1 MSTELK
7 LKEYEMLRNE
17 ILQYLEEYQN
27 VRNMMYIITVTLL
40 GFCLT
45 GENTIVYAFL
55 LPLVVTLPSH
65 IISYDYWKCVVK
77 AATYLRVFHEKDVD
91 YPCHWET
98 RHNNFNKI
106 YNFTSKSDYQELP
119 YALCSCACLLLY
131 FLNIDYTKY
140 CISEIIIGIASVTIT
155 IFVFIKYRAVN
166 TEKYMNAWEQVK
178 KDEERIS
185 DGENKV

>member
-1 MSTELK
+1 MNTELK
-7 LKEYEMLRNE
+7 LKEYEMLRQE

-27 VRNMMYIITVTLL
+27 LRNMMYIITVTLL

-55 LPLVVTLPSH
+55 LPLVVTLPSL

-119 YALCSCACLLLY
+119 YALCSCVCVLLY
-131 FLNIDYTKY
+131 FLNIDYSK
-140 CISEIIIGIASVTIT
+140 CFVIEIVVGILAVMVTV
-155 IFVFIKYRAVN
+155 FVFVKYRNVN
-166 TEKYMNAWEQVK
+166 VEKFIDAWGKIKEN
-178 KDEERIS
+178 EERIS
-185 DGENKV
+185 DGENNE

>member
-1 MSTELK
+1 MKEQNT
-7 LKEYEMLRNE
+7 KEYEILRQE

-27 VRNMMYIITVTLL
+27 LRNMMYIITVTLL

-98 RHNNFNKI
+98 RHSNFNKI

-119 YALCSCACLLLY
+119 YALCSCVCVFLY
-131 FLNIDYTKY
+131 FLKIDYFEH
-140 CISEIIIGIASVTIT
+140 CIVEIIVGIAAVIISV
-155 IFVFIKYRAVN
+155 FVFVKYRGVN
-166 TEKYMNAWEQVK
+166 DEKYIEAWEQVK
-178 KDEERIS
+178 KDEEKIS
-185 DGENKV
+185 RPHK